1 MDNNKKPQ
9 RNLEKEVALLQ
20 EQIMMVISDKV
31 MVQAMLDDALEELDQ
46 IKNGN
51 QEVAE

>member
-1 MDNNKKPQ
+1 MDNNNQPQ

-20 EQIMMVISDKV
+20 QQLMMAVSDKV
-31 MVQAMLDDALEELDQ
+31 MLQAMLDDALEELDQ

-51 QEVAE
+51 QEVAG